1 MHSST
6 GPSAQLESGTR
17 MATGGEA
24 EDVGVVAGSGV
35 VMVFAPVSSVR

>member
-6 GPSAQLESGTR
+6 GPGAQLESGTR

-24 EDVGVVAGSGV
+24 EDVVAGSGV
-35 VMVFAPVSSVR
+35 AMVFAPVSSVR